1 MLLAGFLKI
10 VDDHTELLN
19 LFKLVHPEDTSNVPS
34 RRPSFLAE
42 TRGNSSVSVGQFSFL
57 NPLILVVGTDGLF
70 RGCNQILFGGS
81 IGIVRFSGNL
91 VKLFI
96 KIFELG
102 NVCHNILVHKVGW
115 LQSLVLSFTKKCK
128 SIIDQGLVQKY
139 THVRQKV
146 STMTGNALSS
156 HRFESSNT
164 PQKFIVRQG
173 FSSGKGILDFALG
186 TRESGRLLFTLS
198 FQRFG
203 VQ

>member
-1 MLLAGFLKI
+1 MLLAGFLEI
-10 VDDHTELLN
+10 VDHHTELLDF
-19 LFKLVHPEDTSNVPS
+19 FKLVHPEDTSNVPS
-34 RRPSFLAE
+34 RRPSFLTE

-57 NPLILVVGTDGLF
+57 NPFILVVSTDGLF
-70 RGCNQILFGGS
+70 RGGNQILFGGS
-81 IGIVRFSGNL
+81 IRIICFAGNL

-115 LQSLVLSFTKKCK
+115 LQGLVLSFTKECK
-128 SIIDQGLVQKY
+128 SVIYQGLVQKNA
-139 THVRQKV
+139 HVRQKI
-146 STMTGNALSS
+146 STMASNALSS

-173 FSSGKGILDFALG
+173 FGSGKGILDLSLG
-186 TRESGRLLFTLS
+186 ARESRRLFFTFS